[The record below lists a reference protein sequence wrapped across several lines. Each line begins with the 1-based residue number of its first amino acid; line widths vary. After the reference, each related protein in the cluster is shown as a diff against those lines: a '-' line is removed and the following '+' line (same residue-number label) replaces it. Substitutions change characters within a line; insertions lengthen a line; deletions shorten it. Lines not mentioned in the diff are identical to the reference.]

1 MAETGEDH
9 AAIYQPMAKDSRG
22 DVAWIGPGYESLGAA
37 IVVAAYAAHR
47 YGIIGMVVRIPV
59 WTETTWP
66 VPRPSVMWEGSSN
79 RSEPVQ

>member
-1 MAETGEDH
+1 MAELDEKST
-9 AAIYQPMAKDSRG
+9 ALYQPMAKDARG

-47 YGIIGMVVRIPV
+47 YGITGMVVRIPV
-59 WTETTWP
+59 WAETTWP
-66 VPRPSVMWEGSSN
+66 VPRPSVMWEGSPN